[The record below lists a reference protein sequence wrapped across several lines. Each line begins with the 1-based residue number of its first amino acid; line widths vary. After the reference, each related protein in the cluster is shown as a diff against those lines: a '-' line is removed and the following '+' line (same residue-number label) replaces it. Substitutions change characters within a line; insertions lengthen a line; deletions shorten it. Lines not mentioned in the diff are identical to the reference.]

1 MHQGIQEDEIELE
14 KSTRRLRE
22 TFHAK
27 AIPVPKA
34 DSLMRRHDNDYKL
47 VTQEILRLKDQ
58 ADDAED
64 NGENQ
69 LRDDAAEPGEGDDD
83 NDLQEIV
90 DQLRMLPLTE
100 ENLRMFN
107 LARNNEIPG
116 NQRQFACPLCD
127 RDWWRDVPERKQVSR
142 CRRCKRRYDPVPRDR
157 EWGLAEYVC
166 QMCNHS
172 FRGFGQM
179 GLPAPCYRCRSVV
192 LPIRII
198 PPKQNPL
205 PLENRRRTPHS
216 CCAEDCY
223 NRQEPYVPGTHCIH
237 PKTRQVRGLPR
248 VLCASET
255 HESTGS
261 TVASCISQGSSME
274 CDVESIIQEDLMAI
288 PEEDED

>member
-83 NDLQEIV
+83 NDL
-90 DQLRMLPLTE
+90 
-100 ENLRMFN
+100 
-107 LARNNEIPG
+107 
-116 NQRQFACPLCD
+116 
-127 RDWWRDVPERKQVSR
+127 QVSR